1 MSTTDSPPSARA
13 RSITVFMMARCP
25 TWTPSK
31 FPIVRTGRTSARLS
45 LSVPA
50 TVSNATLPV
59 VRILSRYFA
68 TRFFVM
74 YAVGLVVSTLTIVVI
89 EMLLNLDDMLSNN
102 REATAPLR
110 YLMPRIPS

>member
-1 MSTTDSPPSARA
+1 
-13 RSITVFMMARCP
+13 
-25 TWTPSK
+25 
-31 FPIVRTGRTSARLS
+31 
-45 LSVPA
+45 
-50 TVSNATLPV
+50 
-59 VRILSRYFA
+59 
-68 TRFFVM
+68 M